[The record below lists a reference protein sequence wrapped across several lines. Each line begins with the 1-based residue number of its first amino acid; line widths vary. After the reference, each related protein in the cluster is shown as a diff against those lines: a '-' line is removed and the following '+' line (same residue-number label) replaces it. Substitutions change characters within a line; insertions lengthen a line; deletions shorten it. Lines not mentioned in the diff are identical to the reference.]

1 MARRLTFSKVATT
14 AATALAILQGEPADG
29 FILTTPSL
37 HHDPHSTVSTTRLYD
52 STLDDDEL
60 SKLIGKRAQIKRK
73 KKEELPNEDAVFE
86 QMTSG
91 GTDIDSIADQDFE
104 KMPEFQTKRPVREP
118 KKPEKEEEET
128 IYRSNPNEPP
138 YVDFLADYE
147 DENEFHIPNR
157 IGVSTRAWGDTSL
170 GFVPSGKLKKQQL
183 REGKFVPG
191 DLQLAYN
198 QLLEEGI
205 LLFETSPAY
214 GKASASKKL
223 SAEDILARCIAEY
236 EESDTVPLIIDT
248 FANPIWQR
256 TSGAVTSSLT
266 ESCETL
272 GLPAVEVYQAQNIG
286 WLPSG
291 GIIKGMAE
299 AVIDQGTANYVG
311 VQNIA
316 PLRLRRL
323 ISKLDKQGLTVTT
336 NSFDFSL
343 TNRKRE
349 GWIAACKTLGV
360 IPLCRDP
367 LGGGLASA
375 QYTATNPSGGLA
387 SSGAAKYSFS
397 LLEKLQPLHSVLE
410 SVAER
415 VKTRL
420 VRENRDIQ
428 DRFRGRKGPP
438 VREGVVVYSDGFC

>member
-1 MARRLTFSKVATT
+1 
-14 AATALAILQGEPADG
+14 
-29 FILTTPSL
+29 
-37 HHDPHSTVSTTRLYD
+37 
-52 STLDDDEL
+52 
-60 SKLIGKRAQIKRK
+60 
-73 KKEELPNEDAVFE
+73 
-86 QMTSG
+86 
-91 GTDIDSIADQDFE
+91 
-104 KMPEFQTKRPVREP
+104 
-118 KKPEKEEEET
+118 
-128 IYRSNPNEPP
+128 
-138 YVDFLADYE
+138 
-147 DENEFHIPNR
+147 
-157 IGVSTRAWGDTSL
+157 
-170 GFVPSGKLKKQQL
+170 
-183 REGKFVPG
+183 
-191 DLQLAYN
+191 
-198 QLLEEGI
+198 
-205 LLFETSPAY
+205 
-214 GKASASKKL
+214 
-223 SAEDILARCIAEY
+223 
-236 EESDTVPLIIDT
+236 
-248 FANPIWQR
+248 
-256 TSGAVTSSLT
+256 
-266 ESCETL
+266 
-272 GLPAVEVYQAQNIG
+272 
-286 WLPSG
+286 
-291 GIIKGMAE
+291 MAE

-336 NSFDFSL
+336 NAFDFSL

-349 GWIAACKTLGV
+349 GWITACKTLGA

-438 VREGVVVYSDGFC
+438 SFF